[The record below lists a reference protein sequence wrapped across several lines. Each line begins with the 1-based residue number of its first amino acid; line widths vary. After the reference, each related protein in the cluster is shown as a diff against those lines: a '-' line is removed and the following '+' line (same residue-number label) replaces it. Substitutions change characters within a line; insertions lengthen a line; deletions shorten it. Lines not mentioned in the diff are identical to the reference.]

1 MTATTTDDFL
11 GGRVRLIQPVD
22 GYRAGIDAV
31 FLAAFV
37 EAAPGA
43 RVLDLGCGTGA
54 ATLCLAARRPDLA
67 LTGLDADPRA
77 LALARESAAL
87 NAMADRID
95 WIAAR
100 VEDGL
105 PRQAFDAV
113 MTNPP
118 YLAPGQG
125 TRPADSRA
133 MAHMEGGA
141 DLARWLDEA
150 IKALRPRGRLHIVH
164 RADRLP
170 EILRLIEPRLG
181 AVAVHP
187 LWPRAGEAARR
198 VLVAGSLDRRTP
210 AVLLPGTVL
219 HGADGGFT
227 SEAQAVL
234 RDGAS
239 LQALVE
245 Q

>member
-1 MTATTTDDFL
+1 MSGATTDDFL
-11 GGRVRLIQPVD
+11 GGRVRLRQPAK
-22 GYRAGIDAV
+22 GYRAGLDAV

-37 EAAPGA
+37 EAPEGG

-54 ATLCLAARRPDLA
+54 ATFCLAARRPDLA
-67 LTGLDADPRA
+67 ITGLDADEA
-77 LALARESAAL
+77 SLVLARESAVL
-87 NAMADRID
+87 NATGERVTLRRG
-95 WIAAR
+95 R

-118 YLAPGQG
+118 YLVPGQG
-125 TRPADSRA
+125 TRPADERL
-133 MAHMEGGA
+133 HTHVEGGA
-141 DLARWLDEA
+141 DLTRWLDEA
-150 IKALRPRGRLHIVH
+150 IKALRPKGRLHIVH

-181 AVAVHP
+181 AITVHP
-187 LWPRAGEAARR
+187 LWPRAGTAARR
-198 VLVAGSLDRRTP
+198 VLVAGSLDKRTP
-210 AVLLPGTVL
+210 AVLAPGTVL
-219 HGADGGFT
+219 HGEDGGFT
-227 SEAQAVL
+227 AQAAAVL

-245 Q
+245 E

>member
-1 MTATTTDDFL
+1 MSVTTTDDFL
-11 GGRVRLIQPVD
+11 GGRIRLLQPAD
-22 GYRAGIDAV
+22 GYRAGLDAV

-37 EAAPGA
+37 DAPTGG

-54 ATLCLAARRPDLA
+54 AALCLAARRPDLH

-77 LALARESAAL
+77 LGLARQSVAL
-87 NAMADRID
+87 NGLDGRVALVG
-95 WIAAR
+95 AR

-118 YLAPGQG
+118 YLVPGQG

-133 MAHMEGGA
+133 AAHMEGGA
-141 DLARWLDEA
+141 DLGLWLDEA
-150 IKALRPRGRLHIVH
+150 IKALRPKGRLHIVH

-181 AVAVHP
+181 AIVIHP

-198 VLVAGSLDRRTP
+198 VLVAASLDRRSP
-210 AVLLPGTVL
+210 AVLHPGTVL
-219 HGADGGFT
+219 HEADGGFT
-227 SEAQAVL
+227 PAAQAVL
-234 RDGAS
+234 RDGAGLS
-239 LQALVE
+239 
-245 Q
+245 